1 MLDKPHEH
9 YIASTYT
16 CTCTRRQAV
25 QKASQQTII
34 TKLHPNQSSKS
45 TYPRAPYISASEL
58 YYCAAW
64 TMMTFTY
71 TYEAS
76 HAHEQKAHA

>member
-9 YIASTYT
+9 YIARTYT
-16 CTCTRRQAV
+16 CTCRQAV
-25 QKASQQTII
+25 QKASGPII

-45 TYPRAPYISASEL
+45 TYPCAPCISASEL

-71 TYEAS
+71 TYMYEAS
-76 HAHEQKAHA
+76 RAHEQKAHA